1 MKCKL
6 FVSLIFMGFVLIS
19 CGQSNSNGGQS
30 LGASASNSETIAA
43 AAFKQAITAKGV
55 QVLDVRTANEFN
67 GGHITHALQAN
78 WMDKKEFAD
87 RTQHLDKN
95 QPIYIYCQAGGRS
108 ASAQTYLIEKGFKVI
123 NLEGGMSN
131 WKMNGFPVDGGGNI
145 PQMRTTDLEKVIA
158 TNKIVLV
165 DIGADWCPPCRKMLP
180 VLEILKKQPSHPFYF
195 LAVDGGN
202 DIDVMK
208 ALNSEGLPTF
218 IIFKNGKETWRHQ
231 GIVTLEDFNNAL
243 K

>member
-6 FVSLIFMGFVLIS
+6 LVSLIFMGFVLIS
-19 CGQSNSNGGQS
+19 CGQSNSNGGQPV
-30 LGASASNSETIAA
+30 ASSVNNGETIAA
-43 AAFKQAITAKGV
+43 ASFKQAIAVKGV

-67 GGHITHALQAN
+67 GGHISHALQAN
-78 WMDKKEFAD
+78 WMDKTEFAD
-87 RTQHLDKN
+87 RTQHLDKT
-95 QPIYIYCQAGGRS
+95 QPIYVYCQAGGRS
-108 ASAQTYLIEKGFKVI
+108 ASAQAYLIEKGFKVI

-131 WKMNGFPVDGGGNI
+131 WKMNGLPVDGAGNV
-145 PQMRTTDLEKVIA
+145 PQMRTTDFEKVIA
-158 TNKIVLV
+158 ANKIVLL

-180 VLEILKKQPSHPFYF
+180 VLETLKKQSDYPFYF

>member
-87 RTQHLDKN
+87 RTQHLDKT

-131 WKMNGFPVDGGGNI
+131 WKMNGFPVDGGGNV

-208 ALNSEGLPTF
+208 AFHSEGLPTF